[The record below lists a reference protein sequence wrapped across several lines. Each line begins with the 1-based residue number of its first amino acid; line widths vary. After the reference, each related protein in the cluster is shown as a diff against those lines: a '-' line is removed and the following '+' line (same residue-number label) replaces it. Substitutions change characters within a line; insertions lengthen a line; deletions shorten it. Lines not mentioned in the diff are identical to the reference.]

1 MAIRKGAVR
10 TQFLGRELTGIFVNG
25 DIGVADEWAVQDE
38 ITILG
43 VELSLTSDALSEAF
57 ALATQTKATIE
68 LSRAAIM
75 KRDGAIATLAL
86 ETRWATTA
94 VHMGLDMSKQVVVML
109 PSGRGIDVDPGEVI
123 NLLYEYVVDVNEVAT
138 LDCMAIVYYIER

>member
-10 TQFLGRELTGIFVNG
+10 TQFLGAELTGEFANLAT
-25 DIGVADEWAVQDE
+25 GVLDEWAVQDE

-43 VELSLTSDALSEAF
+43 VELSLTSDAYAEAF
-57 ALATQTKATIE
+57 ALASQTKATIE

-123 NLLYEYVVDVNEVAT
+123 NLLYEFQVDVTEVAT
-138 LDCMAIVYYIER
+138 LDAMAIVYYIER